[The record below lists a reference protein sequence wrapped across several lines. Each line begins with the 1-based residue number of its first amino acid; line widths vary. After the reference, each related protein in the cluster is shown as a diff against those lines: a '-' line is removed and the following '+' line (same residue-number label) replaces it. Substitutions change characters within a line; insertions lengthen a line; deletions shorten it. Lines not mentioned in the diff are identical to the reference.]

1 MLIWFFAEL
10 IGYSVMK
17 WKVFRDEEIADTLYQ
32 FAPLNSMW
40 NLIDEPFSRL
50 NAVKT
55 IASQI
60 GEDITGDYAVHFYE
74 IAIVLG
80 WTALFVYGSYYL
92 LKIRDL

>member
-1 MLIWFFAEL
+1 
-10 IGYSVMK
+10 
-17 WKVFRDEEIADTLYQ
+17 
-32 FAPLNSMW
+32 MW

-60 GEDITGDYAVHFYE
+60 GEELSSDYGVHWYE

-80 WTALFVYGSYYL
+80 WTAIFIYGSYYL